1 MLRNEVKATLKY
13 GLRTLY
19 LLILPIIAV
28 VFKLPIDSAFN
39 FITLKAFPVFSSP
52 PEHIF
57 ALFFILFFSGM
68 IMTTAGILSMSSF
81 RAEHIDSAF
90 EYLFTF
96 PISRNRIIL
105 NKLLPRIILLTC
117 LMLIYEIL
125 AVFYIIP
132 LRSIQGPL
140 FFLIDPLFF
149 PVAVIFIFFSGFF
162 LGIYEQKN
170 WGAVVSLTTLYSLG
184 ITTSG
189 IKSLLRHI
197 GASQWEPM
205 MLTGLSFFAAS
216 LLILVAIYLAAV
228 SEFRR
233 MDVRSL
239 SLYTRRFAIRAL
251 LPLSLV
257 SISSIVILL
266 I

>member
-1 MLRNEVKATLKY
+1 MKATLKY
-13 GLRTLY
+13 GLRTLF
-19 LLILPIIAV
+19 LLIIPMIAA
-28 VFKLPIDSAFN
+28 VFKLPIDSAFT
-39 FITLKAFPVFSSP
+39 FVTLKAYPVFSSP
-52 PEHIF
+52 PEHIS
-57 ALFFILFFSGM
+57 ALFYILFFAG
-68 IMTTAGILSMSSF
+68 ITMTTAGFLSMSSF
-81 RAEHIDSAF
+81 RAEYIDSAF

-105 NKLLPRIILLTC
+105 NKLFPRIILLTC
-117 LMLIYEIL
+117 LLVIYEIL

-132 LRSIQGPL
+132 LRPIQGPM

-149 PVAVIFIFFSGFF
+149 PAAVIFLFLSGFF

-170 WGAVVSLTTLYSLG
+170 WGAVVSLITLISLV

-189 IKSLLRHI
+189 IKSLLRQT

-205 MLTGLSFFAAS
+205 LLTGLSFITAS
-216 LLILVAIYLAAV
+216 LLILAAIYLAAV

-257 SISSIVILL
+257 SITSIVILL